1 MSVDDGR
8 WTITESGEVRHI
20 TTATELDEA
29 LDAIHER
36 ATDQH
41 CLATIRS
48 PAGDELLI
56 GLGGY
61 LSVLQFTHDDNP
73 PYWVTV
79 GDPEAEGIT
88 AFVFE
93 GQETEILRR
102 NLVPPEDARHAA
114 VVFFESGVMPRSV
127 RWEEV

>member
-1 MSVDDGR
+1 MRVDDGR
-8 WTITESGEVRHI
+8 WTITESGEVRHV
-20 TTATELDEA
+20 TTVTELEAA

-36 ATDQH
+36 VRNQP

-56 GLGGY
+56 GLGGD
-61 LSVLQFTHDDNP
+61 LSVLQFTHDDDP

-79 GDPEAEGIT
+79 GDPEAEGLT

-93 GQETEILRR
+93 GEETEILRR
-102 NLVPPEDARHAA
+102 HLVPAEDARKAA
-114 VVFFESGVMPRSV
+114 MVFLESGVMPKSV

>member
-1 MSVDDGR
+1 MSVGDDR
-8 WTITESGEVRHI
+8 WTVTESGEVRHV
-20 TTATELDEA
+20 TTVTELEAA
-29 LDAIHER
+29 LDAIQER

-56 GLGGY
+56 GLGGD
-61 LSVLQFTHDDNP
+61 LSVLQFTHDDEL

-93 GQETEILRR
+93 REETEILRR
-102 NLVPPEDARHAA
+102 HLVPVDDARHAA
-114 VVFFESGVMPRSV
+114 VVFFEFAVMPTSV

>member
-1 MSVDDGR
+1 VAVDDDR
-8 WTITESGEVRHI
+8 WTIAASGEVRHV
-20 TTATELDEA
+20 TTVTELEAA

-36 ATDQH
+36 SRDRP
-41 CLATIRS
+41 CLASIWS

-56 GLGGY
+56 GLGSD
-61 LSVLQFTHDDNP
+61 LSVLQLTHDDNP

-79 GDPEAEGIT
+79 GDPEAEGVT

-93 GQETEILRR
+93 RHETEIQRR
-102 NLVPPEDARHAA
+102 HLVPAEDARHAA
-114 VVFFESGVMPRSV
+114 VVFLESGVMPRGI

>member
-1 MSVDDGR
+1 MSVGDDR
-8 WTITESGEVRHI
+8 WTITESDEVRHV
-20 TTATELDEA
+20 TTVTELEAA

-36 ATDQH
+36 ARKH
-41 CLATIRS
+41 PCLATIRS

-56 GLGGY
+56 GLGSD

-79 GDPEAEGIT
+79 GDPEAEGST
-88 AFVFE
+88 AFVIDRE
-93 GQETEILRR
+93 ETEILRR
-102 NLVPPEDARHAA
+102 HLIPAEDARHAA
-114 VVFFESGVMPRSV
+114 LGFLEAGAIPRSV